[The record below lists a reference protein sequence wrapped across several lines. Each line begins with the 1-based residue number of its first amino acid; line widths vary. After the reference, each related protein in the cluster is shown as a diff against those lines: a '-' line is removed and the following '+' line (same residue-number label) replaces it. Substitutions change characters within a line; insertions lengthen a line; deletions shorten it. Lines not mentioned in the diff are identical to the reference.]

1 MMTRNKFAVKRGAFG
16 NEKVFEERGK
26 MEGVI
31 SDNTQEERGLSEREA
46 FEDERRSYQAEK
58 LEFHAQKA
66 LAEEKLPVSFAKL
79 LCGADEAETLENIA
93 LFKEEFMKAIEA
105 ALSEKLR
112 GTTPRTYTPSQ
123 DTFDPFLS
131 GFGY

>member
-1 MMTRNKFAVKRGAFG
+1 MMTRNKFALRRGVFG
-16 NEKVFEERGK
+16 NEKEFDERGK
-26 MEGVI
+26 MAGVMN
-31 SDNTQEERGLSEREA
+31 DDTQEEHGQSGKEA
-46 FEDERRSYQAEK
+46 FEDELRSYQAEK
-58 LEFHAQKA
+58 LEFYAQKA

-79 LCGADEAETLENIA
+79 LCGADESETLENIA

>member
-16 NEKVFEERGK
+16 NGKMSEERGK
-26 MEGVI
+26 MKGVI
-31 SDNTQEERGLSEREA
+31 NENTQEGRSLSEMEA

-66 LAEEKLPVSFAKL
+66 LAEENLPTSFAKL

-93 LFKEEFMKAIEA
+93 LFKEEFMKAVEA
-105 ALSEKLR
+105 ALSERLK
-112 GTTPRTYTPSQ
+112 GVTPKTYTPSQ